1 MKMSI
6 GLLGQSFFFDF
17 TEGKKK
23 IDDLDGGFEDLY
35 CTFVG
40 LFFCTYKKE
49 KRNEFHT
56 VTDLICSI
64 FIFLRYILKVN
75 MVAKKC
81 KL

>member
-17 TEGKKK
+17 TEEKKK

-49 KRNEFHT
+49 MN
-56 VTDLICSI
+56 
-64 FIFLRYILKVN
+64 FIPLQISFVRSLYF
-75 MVAKKC
+75 
-81 KL
+81 

>member
-1 MKMSI
+1 MSI

-40 LFFCTYKKE
+40 LFFVHTKK
-49 KRNEFHT
+49 K
-56 VTDLICSI
+56 
-64 FIFLRYILKVN
+64 
-75 MVAKKC
+75 
-81 KL
+81 